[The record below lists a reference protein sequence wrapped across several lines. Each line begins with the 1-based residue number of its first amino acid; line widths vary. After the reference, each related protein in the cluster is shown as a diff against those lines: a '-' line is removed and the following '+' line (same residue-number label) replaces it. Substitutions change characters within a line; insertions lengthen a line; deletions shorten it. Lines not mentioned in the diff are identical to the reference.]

1 MPQVHFFGIIAAR
14 ARSTSVCEGGRALAY
29 PRSPH
34 VSQRIAILPETIT
47 NKIAAGEV
55 VERPASVIKELL
67 ENSLDA
73 GATDISVEVAAGG
86 RRLVRITDNG
96 HGMSREDALLS
107 LERHATSKIRTDS
120 DLDGILT
127 LGFRG
132 EALPSIASVSRFRLA
147 TREAD
152 RMEGTEIIVEGG
164 RVRDVKACGMAPGT
178 VITVEQ
184 LFFNTPARLKFLK
197 SAETETGHVGDAVA
211 RMAVSR
217 PDVAFSLVSDGR
229 ELLRVQRSDLRRRIA
244 QAVGRNAAAG
254 LHEVAGKEGGIT
266 VTGFISGPG
275 VVRSATSAMFTY
287 VNGRFVRDKVVQHAI
302 MQAYRGVIDRG
313 RYPVLALFIELPPG
327 EVDVN
332 VHPTKHEV
340 RFRRQASVHDALQAA
355 LEEVLRRSPWL
366 THNREPAPA
375 ATATPPTGQA
385 YRERIAAA
393 AQASLALPGRPARTS
408 HPASY
413 VSADSKGAVKPA
425 ADAPSSLIPQPST
438 ASVVREPAEPFR
450 PDPAPAEST
459 GYFSALAIIGQFH
472 GEYILCQ
479 SGAELV
485 IIDQHAASERVAYQR
500 LRRQFLDGGVESQR
514 LLFPETLELSFGE
527 AALVARFR
535 DDLARIG
542 FELEPFGGATIIA
555 FALPQVAAGKDGIR
569 LVRDIVAELAALG
582 TSAAFG
588 GSIDGMLAR
597 IACHSVVRGFHPLD
611 SRQIIE
617 LLRAMDETD
626 FAASCPH
633 GRPVSHT
640 ITLAELEKIF
650 KRT

>member
-1 MPQVHFFGIIAAR
+1 
-14 ARSTSVCEGGRALAY
+14 LAY
-29 PRSPH
+29 TPMESH

-73 GATDISVEVAAGG
+73 GATDISVEIAAGG
-86 RRLVRITDNG
+86 RRLIRITDNG

-147 TREAD
+147 TRETD
-152 RMEGTEIIVEGG
+152 SLEGTEIVVEGG

-184 LFFNTPARLKFLK
+184 LFFNTPARLKFLR
-197 SAETETGHVGDAVA
+197 SAETEAGHVGDTVA

-244 QAVGRNAAAG
+244 QAVGREAAGG
-254 LHEVAGKEGGIT
+254 LHEVAASGGGIT
-266 VTGFISGPG
+266 VTGFISGPS

-287 VNGRFVRDKVVQHAI
+287 INGRFVRDKVVQHAI

-340 RFRRQASVHDALQAA
+340 RFRRQASVHDALHAA

-366 THNREPAPA
+366 THRPEPAPA
-375 ATATPPTGQA
+375 TTATPPTGQA

-393 AQASLALPGRPARTS
+393 AQASLVLPGRPARTS

-413 VSADSKGAVKPA
+413 ASADSKGAVLVDAALPPA
-425 ADAPSSLIPQPST
+425 A
-438 ASVVREPAEPFR
+438 SVSVRESAEPFR

-459 GYFSALAIIGQFH
+459 GYFSSLAIIGQFH

-500 LRRQFLDGGVESQR
+500 LRRQFLAGGVESQR
-514 LLFPETLELSFGE
+514 LLFPETLELSFSE
-527 AALVARFR
+527 AALVVRFR

-542 FELEPFGGATIIA
+542 FELEPFGGATVIA
-555 FALPQVAAGKDGIR
+555 AALPRVAADKDGMR
-569 LVRDIVAELAALG
+569 LVQDIVAELAALG
-582 TSAAFG
+582 TSAAFND
-588 GSIDGMLAR
+588 SIDGLLSR

-611 SRQIIE
+611 SRQINE

-640 ITLAELEKIF
+640 ITLGELEKIF

>member
-1 MPQVHFFGIIAAR
+1 
-14 ARSTSVCEGGRALAY
+14 
-29 PRSPH
+29 
-34 VSQRIAILPETIT
+34 
-47 NKIAAGEV
+47 
-55 VERPASVIKELL
+55 
-67 ENSLDA
+67 
-73 GATDISVEVAAGG
+73 
-86 RRLVRITDNG
+86 
-96 HGMSREDALLS
+96 
-107 LERHATSKIRTDS
+107 
-120 DLDGILT
+120 
-127 LGFRG
+127 
-132 EALPSIASVSRFRLA
+132 
-147 TREAD
+147 
-152 RMEGTEIIVEGG
+152 
-164 RVRDVKACGMAPGT
+164 
-178 VITVEQ
+178 
-184 LFFNTPARLKFLK
+184 
-197 SAETETGHVGDAVA
+197 
-211 RMAVSR
+211 
-217 PDVAFSLVSDGR
+217 
-229 ELLRVQRSDLRRRIA
+229 
-244 QAVGRNAAAG
+244 
-254 LHEVAGKEGGIT
+254 
-266 VTGFISGPG
+266 
-275 VVRSATSAMFTY
+275 
-287 VNGRFVRDKVVQHAI
+287 
-302 MQAYRGVIDRG
+302 VIDRG

-366 THNREPAPA
+366 THSREPAPA

-393 AQASLALPGRPARTS
+393 AQASLALPGRPERTS

-413 VSADSKGAVKPA
+413 ASTDIKGAVHA
-425 ADAPSSLIPQPST
+425 AAALPPDAPVS
-438 ASVVREPAEPFR
+438 VREPAVPFR
-450 PDPAPAEST
+450 ADPAPAEST
-459 GYFSALAIIGQFH
+459 DYFSALAIIGQFH

-485 IIDQHAASERVAYQR
+485 IIDQHAAGERVAFQR

-542 FELEPFGGATIIA
+542 FELEPFGGATVIA
-555 FALPQVAAGKDGIR
+555 YALPRVAAGKDGIR

-588 GSIDGMLAR
+588 GCIDGMLAR

-640 ITLAELEKIF
+640 ITLGELEKIF

>member
-1 MPQVHFFGIIAAR
+1 M
-14 ARSTSVCEGGRALAY
+14 
-29 PRSPH
+29 
-34 VSQRIAILPETIT
+34 SQRIAILPETIT

-67 ENSLDA
+67 ENALDA
-73 GATDISVEVAAGG
+73 GATDIAVEIGAGG
-86 RRLVRITDNG
+86 RRLIRITDNG

-152 RMEGTEIIVEGG
+152 SLEGTEIIVEGG

-178 VITVEQ
+178 VVTVEQ
-184 LFFNTPARLKFLK
+184 LFFNTPARLKFLR
-197 SAETETGHVGDAVA
+197 SVETETGHVGDTVA

-244 QAVGRNAAAG
+244 QTVGKEAADR
-254 LHEVAGKEGGIT
+254 LHEVSGSGGEVA
-266 VTGFISGPG
+266 VTGFISGPAT
-275 VVRSATSAMFTY
+275 VRSATSAMFTY
-287 VNGRFVRDKVVQHAI
+287 INGRFVRDKVVQHAI

-313 RYPVLALFIELPPG
+313 RYPVLALFIQLPPG

-340 RFRRQASVHDALQAA
+340 RFRRQAAVHDALQAA

-366 THNREPAPA
+366 AHRPEPSAAVPA
-375 ATATPPTGQA
+375 APPAGQA

-393 AQASLALPGRPARTS
+393 AQASLSLAQPAAHRSYPATSVPG
-408 HPASY
+408 
-413 VSADSKGAVKPA
+413 VGKGAEPS
-425 ADAPSSLIPQPST
+425 APPSGGPV
-438 ASVVREPAEPFR
+438 SVREAAEPFR
-450 PDPAPAEST
+450 PEPTPPEAA
-459 GYFSALAIIGQFH
+459 GYFSALAVIGQFH

-500 LRRQFLDGGVESQR
+500 LRQQFRAGGVESQR
-514 LLFPETLELSFGE
+514 LLFPETLELSFSE
-527 AALVARFR
+527 AALVGRFR
-535 DDLARIG
+535 DDLARVG
-542 FELEPFGGATIIA
+542 FELEPFGGATVIA
-555 FALPQVAAGKDGIR
+555 AALPRLAAGGDGIR
-569 LVRDIVAELAALG
+569 LVRDILAELAVLG
-582 TSAAFG
+582 TSGAFE
-588 GSIDGMLAR
+588 SAVDALLAR
-597 IACHSVVRGFHPLD
+597 IACHSVVRGFHPLE
-611 SRQIIE
+611 SRQINE

-640 ITLAELEKIF
+640 ITLGELEKIF

>member
-1 MPQVHFFGIIAAR
+1 M
-14 ARSTSVCEGGRALAY
+14 
-29 PRSPH
+29 
-34 VSQRIAILPETIT
+34 SQRIAILPETIT

-73 GATDISVEVAAGG
+73 GATDISVEIAAGG
-86 RRLVRITDNG
+86 RRLIRITDNG

-147 TREAD
+147 TREAGNL
-152 RMEGTEIIVEGG
+152 EGTEIVVEGG

-184 LFFNTPARLKFLK
+184 LFFNTPARLKFLR
-197 SAETETGHVGDAVA
+197 SAETETGHVGDTVA
-211 RMAVSR
+211 RVAVSR
-217 PDVAFSLVSDGR
+217 PDVALSLVSDGR
-229 ELLRVQRSDLRRRIA
+229 ELLRVQRSELRRRMA
-244 QAVGRNAAAG
+244 QAVGREAAGG
-254 LHEVAGKEGGIT
+254 LHEVAGSEGGIT
-266 VTGFISGPG
+266 VNGFISGPS

-287 VNGRFVRDKVVQHAI
+287 INGRFVRDKVVQHAI

-340 RFRRQASVHDALQAA
+340 RFRRQATVHDAIQTA

-366 THNREPAPA
+366 THRPEPEPA
-375 ATATPPTGQA
+375 ATAMPPTGQA

-408 HPASY
+408 YPTSY
-413 VSADSKGAVKPA
+413 AFADNKGAVQAAAALPPA
-425 ADAPSSLIPQPST
+425 A
-438 ASVVREPAEPFR
+438 SVSVREPAEPFQ
-450 PDPAPAEST
+450 PDPVTAESM
-459 GYFSALAIIGQFH
+459 GYFSSLAIIGQFH

-500 LRRQFLDGGVESQR
+500 LRRQFLAGGVESQR
-514 LLFPETLELSFGE
+514 LLFPETLEFTFSE
-527 AALVARFR
+527 AALVVRFR

-542 FELEPFGGATIIA
+542 FELEPFGGATVIA
-555 FALPQVAAGKDGIR
+555 SALPRVAAGNDGIR

-582 TSAAFG
+582 TSAAFND
-588 GSIDGMLAR
+588 SIDGLLSR

-611 SRQIIE
+611 SRQINE
-617 LLRAMDETD
+617 LLQAMDETD

-640 ITLAELEKIF
+640 ITLGELEKIF

>member
-1 MPQVHFFGIIAAR
+1 
-14 ARSTSVCEGGRALAY
+14 
-29 PRSPH
+29 
-34 VSQRIAILPETIT
+34 
-47 NKIAAGEV
+47 
-55 VERPASVIKELL
+55 
-67 ENSLDA
+67 
-73 GATDISVEVAAGG
+73 
-86 RRLVRITDNG
+86 
-96 HGMSREDALLS
+96 
-107 LERHATSKIRTDS
+107 
-120 DLDGILT
+120 
-127 LGFRG
+127 
-132 EALPSIASVSRFRLA
+132 
-147 TREAD
+147 
-152 RMEGTEIIVEGG
+152 
-164 RVRDVKACGMAPGT
+164 MAPGT

-184 LFFNTPARLKFLK
+184 LFFNTPARLKFLRG
-197 SAETETGHVGDAVA
+197 AETETGHVGDAVA

-244 QAVGRNAAAG
+244 QAVGREAAGG
-254 LHEVAGKEGGIT
+254 LHEVAGSDGVIT
-266 VTGFISGPG
+266 VTGFISGPS

-287 VNGRFVRDKVVQHAI
+287 INGRFVRDKVVQHAI

-355 LEEVLRRSPWL
+355 LEEVLCRSPWL
-366 THNREPAPA
+366 THRQEPATA

-393 AQASLALPGRPARTS
+393 AQASLLLPGRPARTS
-408 HPASY
+408 HPA
-413 VSADSKGAVKPA
+413 AALT
-425 ADAPSSLIPQPST
+425 ADAHSSLIPQPST
-438 ASVVREPAEPFR
+438 DSLVREPDEPFR
-450 PDPAPAEST
+450 PDPESAEST
-459 GYFSALAIIGQFH
+459 GYFSSLAIIGQFH

-479 SGAELV
+479 SGVELV

-500 LRRQFLDGGVESQR
+500 LRRQFLAGGVESQR
-514 LLFPETLELSFGE
+514 LLFPETLELSFSE
-527 AALVARFR
+527 AALVVRFR

-542 FELEPFGGATIIA
+542 FELEPFGGATVIA
-555 FALPQVAAGKDGIR
+555 AALPRVAVGKDGIR

-582 TSAAFG
+582 TSAAFD
-588 GSIDGMLAR
+588 GSIDGLLAR

-611 SRQIIE
+611 SRQINE
-617 LLRAMDETD
+617 LLQAMDETD

-640 ITLAELEKIF
+640 ITLGELEKIF